1 MQIFIAS
8 IWSPLIFSQKN
19 TNDIWYHLE
28 NTEIETNYWGAEA
41 VSQAC
46 SIEKVFLEMSQNTS
60 RGCFLR
66 WFPNSL
72 FCMFPAL
79 LLMCNLIDSFK
90 RFSQKSV
97 KHLENLRLSTD
108 LLNDIEIVVCFMKYK
123 MKIKP
128 NKIAL
133 EIL

>member
-1 MQIFIAS
+1 MQIFVAS

-41 VSQAC
+41 VSQTC
-46 SIEKVFLEMSQNTS
+46 TIEKVFLEMSQNTS

-79 LLMCNLIDSFK
+79 LLMCNLIDSCK

-97 KHLENLRLSTD
+97 KHLENLLSTQWNY
-108 LLNDIEIVVCFMKYK
+108 LLICWMTLKLLFVLWN
-123 MKIKP
+123 IKW
-128 NKIAL
+128 K
-133 EIL
+133 